1 MGQSWVILETPG
13 GRPGVSVR
21 CVGAI
26 FGPPG
31 ASWGRLWGR
40 GILGESWAPGLF
52 GAKKCERLQHLKKT
66 QGFFNMFGLSGASW
80 GASCRRL
87 VAFGLPL
94 GSWAM
99 VAAFRGYLGS
109 HLGRL
114 GDLGDRFDG
123 VWVPEEL
130 GEGGMHAGRGSH
142 QKIDSNPTRQRVA
155 LHSSAF
161 PRGRWRIDQILGTD
175 PSRTDSSASCLEQG
189 SVGAYSGTR
198 GEQPS
203 NRTWES
209 ARVDSGDSHGLLRA
223 RAGWSNR
230 RWKTSRAVPHSGQPR
245 HIGELGNF
253 LGPSWESLGALW
265 GVFGVLSEL
274 SFVAFWGDIEAL
286 YGPFCGL
293 TTKRGPSIHNYF
305 PFGCW
310 QIA

>member
-130 GEGGMHAGRGSH
+130 GEVGCTRDGGAIRKSTAILPDSAWHYIPLRSQGDGGGSI
-142 QKIDSNPTRQRVA
+142 KFLAPTHPEPTPRRAA
-155 LHSSAF
+155 L
-161 PRGRWRIDQILGTD
+161 
-175 PSRTDSSASCLEQG
+175 SR
-189 SVGAYSGTR
+189 
-198 GEQPS
+198 
-203 NRTWES
+203 
-209 ARVDSGDSHGLLRA
+209 
-223 RAGWSNR
+223 
-230 RWKTSRAVPHSGQPR
+230 
-245 HIGELGNF
+245 
-253 LGPSWESLGALW
+253 
-265 GVFGVLSEL
+265 
-274 SFVAFWGDIEAL
+274 EA
-286 YGPFCGL
+286 
-293 TTKRGPSIHNYF
+293 
-305 PFGCW
+305 
-310 QIA
+310 